1 MCERLGIRDVVD
13 GHELNIAVVQRGAHD
28 VAPDAAEAVDSYL
41 DGHSSSG
48 GVWDCGRASHAN
60 FSHAAKLK
68 MLWAAPTK
76 VNAAHDCSFG
86 EASLRVL
93 LNAGDAVAHESN
105 KDCLGRR
112 LAVNPVF
119 DFVAVG
125 IALANLVLGLADGG
139 DHLFTVHTDRGP
151 PFLNGLLHFRSQR
164 LHPLHALPPLL
175 RDIEEHQDDL
185 LQ

>member
-1 MCERLGIRDVVD
+1 MCEGLGIGDVVD
-13 GHELNIAVVQRGAHD
+13 GQELNIGVVQRGAHD
-28 VAPDAAEAVDSYL
+28 VAPDAAEAVDTYL

-76 VNAAHDCSFG
+76 DSAAHDCSFG

-93 LNAGDAVAHESN
+93 LNAGDAVSHESN
-105 KDCLGRR
+105 KDCLGRL

-119 DFVAVG
+119 AFVADR
-125 IALANLVLGLADGG
+125 IALANLVLGPAEAV
-139 DHLFTVHTDRGP
+139 DHFFPVHSDP
-151 PFLNGLLHFRSQR
+151 DP
-164 LHPLHALPPLL
+164 
-175 RDIEEHQDDL
+175 
-185 LQ
+185 

>member
-1 MCERLGIRDVVD
+1 MREGVGIGDVVD
-13 GHELNIAVVQRGAHD
+13 GHELNVAVINRSTHD
-28 VAPDAAEAVDSYL
+28 VAPDAAEAVNTYL
-41 DGHSSSG
+41 DGHSYSG
-48 GVWDCGRASHAN
+48 VVWDCGRASDAN
-60 FSHAAKLK
+60 FRHGAKLK
-68 MLWAAPTK
+68 MLWAGPRK

-86 EASLRVL
+86 EASVRVL

-175 RDIEEHQDDL
+175 RDIEEHQD
-185 LQ
+185 